1 MPTYTSTICKR
12 SYTSFVFCF
21 GRFYFLFCH
30 GYGLFSFL
38 CVFFLV
44 YIVIRTVRIQV
55 YLRYLCDRLLLVG
68 MFSFPSEL
76 IPRPGRKEDQADNK
90 RKTQGSRKSFWS
102 IQIDAHFHM
111 DISSFL
117 SLSTS
122 LLYFSCIYFSP
133 CITSFFNHP
142 VFTFTF

>member
-76 IPRPGRKEDQADNK
+76 ILALEEKKTK
-90 RKTQGSRKSFWS
+90 RTTRERLKDHGKAFDPFRLMRIFIWT
-102 IQIDAHFHM
+102 
-111 DISSFL
+111 FL
-117 SLSTS
+117 LFFLSTS
-122 LLYFSCIYFSP
+122 LLCFSCIYFSP